1 MSSAYNLEIVLLTL
15 WAATTRIIPQLFEDF
30 SLPNLYD
37 TIVALNP
44 IVTSFWLTIFHVI
57 LQLTLSILTRSFAWN
72 DRLWSLLPLP
82 YAIIYS
88 IHPVISS
95 DRRTNGQFDPRLL
108 LMCVLVTIWSFR
120 LTFNAARRGFYTPGF
135 VDYRYAWLQQHIIRN
150 KFLFC
155 ICYVFL
161 SCTYFSFMLALAASP
176 LYFAWVARGKISLS
190 WLDIV
195 ATISMCC
202 SLLLQTIADNQQHRF
217 QRSKREYITK
227 KTKSENESVNADID
241 KEVLFHNSISTDE
254 LKDGFL
260 QSGVFAWS
268 RHPNFFAEMAVWWSF
283 YLFSVAASGIWLNWS
298 ISGPIL
304 YTFLFQL
311 STPLTERISANKYPA
326 YKRYQESTSRLIP
339 SFFSRRIENPITNSK
354 KDN

>member
-1 MSSAYNLEIVLLTL
+1 MSSAYDLETVLLTL
-15 WAATTRIIPQLFEDF
+15 WAASTRIIPQLFENL

-44 IVTSFWLTIFHVI
+44 MVTSFWLTIFHVI

-82 YAIIYS
+82 YAILYS
-88 IHPVISS
+88 LHPVISS
-95 DRRTNGQFDPRLL
+95 DRRTNGQFDSRLL

-150 KFLFC
+150 KLLFC
-155 ICYVFL
+155 ICYAFL

-176 LYFAWVARGKISLS
+176 LYFAWIARGTISLS
-190 WLDIV
+190 RLDAIAV
-195 ATISMCC
+195 ISMCC

-217 QRSKREYITK
+217 QKAKREYIMN
-227 KTKSENESVNADID
+227 KTKQENASVNTDIN
-241 KEVLFHNSISTDE
+241 KETSFNSSISINE
-254 LKDGFL
+254 MKDGFL

-283 YLFSVAASGIWLNWS
+283 YLFSVAASGMWLNWT

-311 STPLTERISANKYPA
+311 STPLTERITASKYPA
-326 YKRYQESTSRLIP
+326 YKHYQASTSRLIP
-339 SFFSRRIENPITNSK
+339 SFFSRRTEKSVTDSK